1 MNLGSPG
8 KRNSITDIK
17 GILVGNA
24 HNARMKTGVT
34 AVICKKP
41 TIAAV
46 AIHGG
51 APGTRDTELLEP
63 HNTVDG
69 VDALVLSG
77 GSAFGLDAASGVQAY
92 LREQGRGFQIGP
104 VNIPIVPG
112 AILFD
117 MINGGNKDWNRYPPY
132 RELGFKAAQ
141 AASREFVTGTAGAGF
156 GALVAELKGG
166 LGSAS
171 IKLPNGITVAALIAV
186 NALGSPMLG
195 IDGHFRAATFERK
208 REFGGFG
215 LPEKLPENTDDLRI
229 KFRDHSNGITNTTI
243 GVVATD
249 AVIDKAQAKR
259 LAVAAHDGIAHA
271 IWPAHTP
278 LDGDLLFSL
287 ATGSSKITPNVNDWI
302 ALSAASASVVARAI
316 SNAVY
321 EAKSEK
327 TDLHPSWKQVY
338 AVKHR

>member
-1 MNLGSPG
+1 MRAFLIIHMLISV
-8 KRNSITDIK
+8 IVALT
-17 GILVGNA
+17 LVAFALESRCFSARIRKEGPRIVQSQSAGALLHPSSRKQQHTSTGLISHTRLELEEQKKESLALSNGEEDHRLVPNA
-24 HNARMKTGVT
+24 T
-34 AVICKKP
+34 
-41 TIAAV
+41 
-46 AIHGG
+46 
-51 APGTRDTELLEP
+51 
-63 HNTVDG
+63 
-69 VDALVLSG
+69 
-77 GSAFGLDAASGVQAY
+77 
-92 LREQGRGFQIGP
+92 
-104 VNIPIVPG
+104 
-112 AILFD
+112 
-117 MINGGNKDWNRYPPY
+117 
-132 RELGFKAAQ
+132 
-141 AASREFVTGTAGAGF
+141 ASREFVTGTAGAGF

-302 ALSAASASVVARAI
+302 DLSAASASVVARAI